1 MREAAG
7 GVRVGYCACVAMK
20 SSGPFTVA
28 AIVVFA
34 ALAGVAV
41 AATEEIPS
49 LHQAWNALTSSVTP
63 LLSSL
68 GASPAQAPVGDA
80 GTFPQG
86 DAGAPARRQT
96 APLSSAQLGAPL
108 VHGPFISACGAT
120 SDMKVVV
127 TLAVKMGHA
136 SDVSVKTSPP
146 NPVVEGCVER
156 AVKDLRW
163 DISPNAGHVTVTY

>member
-1 MREAAG
+1 
-7 GVRVGYCACVAMK
+7 MK

-49 LHQAWNALTSSVTP
+49 LNRAWNALTSSVTP

-68 GASPAQAPVGDA
+68 GASPAEPTV
-80 GTFPQG
+80 
-86 DAGAPARRQT
+86 DAGAIPGEAGAPVRRQT

-120 SDMKVVV
+120 DDMKVVV
-127 TLAVKMGHA
+127 TLAVKMGRA
-136 SDVSVKTSPP
+136 TDVTVKAAPP

-156 AVKDLRW
+156 AMKDLRW
-163 DISPNAGHVTVTY
+163 DISPNTGRVTVTY

>member
-1 MREAAG
+1 
-7 GVRVGYCACVAMK
+7 MK

-28 AIVVFA
+28 SIVVFA

-49 LHQAWNALTSSVTP
+49 LHQAWNALTSSVAP
-63 LLSSL
+63 LLSSF
-68 GASPAQAPVGDA
+68 GASPVQAPPA
-80 GTFPQG
+80 GSASSTPQG
-86 DAGAPARRQT
+86 DAGTPVRRQA

-120 SDMKVVV
+120 SNMKVVV
-127 TLAVKMGHA
+127 TLAVKMGRA

>member
-1 MREAAG
+1 
-7 GVRVGYCACVAMK
+7 MK

-34 ALAGVAV
+34 ALAGAAV

-49 LHQAWNALTSSVTP
+49 LHQAWDALTSSVTP

-68 GASPAQAPVGDA
+68 EGSPVQAPAGDA
-80 GTFPQG
+80 GTTQG
-86 DAGAPARRQT
+86 DAGAPVRRQT

-108 VHGPFISACGAT
+108 VHGPFVSACGAT

-127 TLAVKMGHA
+127 TLAVKMGRA

-163 DISPNAGHVTVTY
+163 DVSPNAGHVTVTY

>member
-1 MREAAG
+1 
-7 GVRVGYCACVAMK
+7 MK

-41 AATEEIPS
+41 AATEEVPS
-49 LHQAWNALTSSVTP
+49 LNRAWTAVASSVRP

-68 GASPAQAPVGDA
+68 GLSPAEPTTPDSSATQS
-80 GTFPQG
+80 
-86 DAGAPARRQT
+86 DAGAPVRRQT

-120 SDMKVVV
+120 DDTKVVV
-127 TLAVKMGHA
+127 TLAVKVGHA
-136 SDVSVKTSPP
+136 TDVTVKASPP
-146 NPVVEGCVER
+146 NPVIEGCVER

-163 DISPNAGHVTVTY
+163 DISPNTGHVTVTY

>member
-1 MREAAG
+1 
-7 GVRVGYCACVAMK
+7 MK

-49 LHQAWNALTSSVTP
+49 LNQAWNELTSSVTP

-68 GASPAQAPVGDA
+68 GASPAQAPGGDAGAQGDA
-80 GTFPQG
+80 GTPV
-86 DAGAPARRQT
+86 RRQT

-120 SDMKVVV
+120 NDMKFVA

-136 SDVSVKTSPP
+136 TDVTVKASPP
-146 NPVVEGCVER
+146 NPVIEGCVER
-156 AVKDLRW
+156 AMKDLRW
-163 DISPNAGHVTVTY
+163 DISPNTGHVTVTY